1 VAADYPPH
9 PITKGLTSLT
19 AYPMARSVDPVSQE
33 GVSAASIIRTGDQ
46 AWAETNLEQLGA
58 GHPSMDPARGDRP
71 GPVSLGVAISAPKS
85 RLVVVGDSDFVANYS
100 ANVPGNAEMF
110 LAIVRWLVQ
119 EKVVRIPP
127 RLPQERTLAMT
138 TLQRRMLAF
147 LAFVLLPGAAAA
159 IALRARP
166 AD

>member
-1 VAADYPPH
+1 
-9 PITKGLTSLT
+9 
-19 AYPMARSVDPVSQE
+19 
-33 GVSAASIIRTGDQ
+33 
-46 AWAETNLEQLGA
+46 
-58 GHPSMDPARGDRP
+58 
-71 GPVSLGVAISAPKS
+71 
-85 RLVVVGDSDFVANYS
+85 
-100 ANVPGNAEMF
+100 VPGNAEMF

>member
-1 VAADYPPH
+1 
-9 PITKGLTSLT
+9 
-19 AYPMARSVDPVSQE
+19 
-33 GVSAASIIRTGDQ
+33 
-46 AWAETNLEQLGA
+46 
-58 GHPSMDPARGDRP
+58 MDPARGDRP

-100 ANVPGNAEMF
+100 ATVPGNAEMF

-127 RLPQERTLAMT
+127 RLPPERTLAMT

-147 LAFVLLPGAAAA
+147 LALVLLPGAAAA
-159 IALRARP
+159 SALRARP